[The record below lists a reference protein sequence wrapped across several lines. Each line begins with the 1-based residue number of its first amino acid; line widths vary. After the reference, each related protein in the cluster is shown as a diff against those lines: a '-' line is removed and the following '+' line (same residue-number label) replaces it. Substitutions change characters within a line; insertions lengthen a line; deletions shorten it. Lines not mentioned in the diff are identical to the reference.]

1 MTPATAIAPTTRP
14 ATRIRAAN
22 GVGSSA
28 PTTTYPTSRA
38 RVPIMVTGSPDN
50 IWQATSTV
58 SSAKLRTDRA
68 RRSRSTAQ
76 SNQGIH
82 ATDHDKFGKLLV
94 EITAPLPAN
103 TTAPSVALAGNR
115 YQREAHHGGK
125 QDAEEKDR
133 RQEKLIERVRKR
145 GLASRGVRIPPWPC
159 AGQKGA
165 SDPNVARPEEHRQVA
180 DVEDFRE
187 AQALREW
194 HTGDQNC
201 QRWPRPGPPFH
212 YRHASLFG
220 TTGDFPHL

>member
-58 SSAKLRTDRA
+58 RSAKLRTDRA

-94 EITAPLPAN
+94 EMTAPLPAK
-103 TTAPSVALAGNR
+103 TTAPSIALAGEKYRRRKSQEPSAARGNGATTIRLKPTTAGNR
-115 YQREAHHGGK
+115 T
-125 QDAEEKDR
+125 
-133 RQEKLIERVRKR
+133 RKR
-145 GLASRGVRIPPWPC
+145 RAGGRKKGV
-159 AGQKGA
+159 G
-165 SDPNVARPEEHRQVA
+165 
-180 DVEDFRE
+180 
-187 AQALREW
+187 EW
-194 HTGDQNC
+194 GTG
-201 QRWPRPGPPFH
+201 
-212 YRHASLFG
+212 
-220 TTGDFPHL
+220 